1 MFRLLLL
8 IVLAAAAFVM
18 IDARWAPD
26 SRTLTLRVR
35 TAKELMGVAQG
46 TARELGDRAMRKVVG
61 DEPTPSVSAPPPARR
76 EISYAGLGV
85 KVGLSKN
92 TLARLAETKTDSVE
106 FTTLDKL
113 CAYFDCTI
121 GDLLEYVPDEKPT
134 VTRSRKSE

>member
-61 DEPTPSVSAPPPARR
+61 DEPTPSVGAAPPSRR
-76 EISYAGLGV
+76 EAESA
-85 KVGLSKN
+85 
-92 TLARLAETKTDSVE
+92 AETLPASDRERLDRLVQEKTRE
-106 FTTLDKL
+106 
-113 CAYFDCTI
+113 
-121 GDLLEYVPDEKPT
+121 
-134 VTRSRKSE
+134 R